1 MFSIYI
7 LKKKKKLHIIVGEVG
22 IEGMGRLVMM
32 MILVWLVN
40 VVAEAEDSSL
50 SSLPSLKSPLT
61 SLPLIAPPP
70 FHLPPASQDDFLS
83 KSRDCR
89 KYCSKRTFLERLQ
102 ASWQRRK
109 VILLQKKAGYIYIL
123 KM

>member
-1 MFSIYI
+1 MFSI
-7 LKKKKKLHIIVGEVG
+7 LKKKLHIIVGEVG

-40 VVAEAEDSSL
+40 VVAEAADSSL
-50 SSLPSLKSPLT
+50 SSLHSLKSPCT
-61 SLPLIAPPP
+61 SLPPIAPPP

-89 KYCSKRTFLERLQ
+89 KYCSKCTFVERLQ
-102 ASWQRRK
+102 ASWQRCK
-109 VILLQKKAGYIYIL
+109 VILLFNLHYKKSGL
-123 KM
+123 

>member
-1 MFSIYI
+1 MFSI
-7 LKKKKKLHIIVGEVG
+7 LKKKNLNIIVGEVG

-40 VVAEAEDSSL
+40 VVAEAADSSL
-50 SSLPSLKSPLT
+50 SSLPSLKSPCT
-61 SLPLIAPPP
+61 SLPPIAPPP

-89 KYCSKRTFLERLQ
+89 KYCSKRTFVERLQ
-102 ASWQRRK
+102 ASWQRCK
-109 VILLQKKAGYIYIL
+109 VILLFNLHYKKSGL
-123 KM
+123 